1 MPIELTNTAQLLAN
15 QTNIK
20 VNIILEIDGFTHKFG
35 TLDIDEELN
44 FDTTGVNFD
53 STYNFD
59 QLIVDEDSKAY
70 VNLDGTTK
78 NITSQLN
85 PDKGIEAVRSF
96 TIDLLDK
103 DGELSTIFT
112 PGHTVED
119 LLGQKAKVFLNFKG
133 SDHPTDSLLIM
144 EGVVGSYTFTGKGTC
159 KVVVDHVA
167 QLKRQEIFTE
177 FATELNG
184 ALASSETTSIAVNDT
199 SDFQTPTADLL
210 TYVKI
215 GDEIIR
221 YTGKTS
227 THLTGITRAQINTVT
242 PSSHDDDT
250 EVSSFYRLQG
260 NAIDLAL
267 KVMLSGGGYGLEKS
281 STAFGILTSTLT
293 VANSI
298 LIQSDDIESEY
309 GLVVG
314 DHVQI
319 TGSDSNNVTTT
330 IKSFGKIDATS
341 SYIVVDATLT
351 NEDEQTAT
359 VKFKSQYDVL
369 NEGAGLLP
377 TQLDV
382 VAHRYWLDLFSGNF
396 ADLDFFLEES
406 IEVDEFVNKELY
418 RPANLY
424 STPGTR
430 AGVKMTIPP
439 LTDIFTKTL
448 NASNVVNP
456 NNINIARSI
465 NKYHYNTIVYKYDPN
480 RLDLQ
485 KYMTGKIVVNSDAL
499 TRIGAGKKAFK
510 IESQGLRRSSTVN
523 QIIDI
528 NARRFLDRYRFAA
541 EFFTIET
548 FFSNVSI
555 ECGDIVIVEGV
566 NIYDS
571 DNGSRDF
578 GPRLFEVINKS
589 VSIGQA
595 KIKLDLLSTAFGL
608 DGRFGV
614 ISPSSKVASGATT
627 TSLPLKSSFGFS
639 KEENE
644 KWQAHIGATV
654 RVHSNDWSYD
664 ETTVITGFS
673 STEENTMLCSPAL
686 SSPPSEDH
694 IVDTCNY
701 DDADNDAQTLIKD
714 MYCFVDPTLTITG
727 VTDSSTFTVSSSDAA
742 KLFAGSIVEVH
753 NSNYANASESEV
765 SSVDG
770 TTVNLKTALSYTPT
784 TNDNIQLVGFVSDS
798 GKPYRII

>member
-1 MPIELTNTAQLLAN
+1 MPIVLTDTAQLLAE

-20 VNIILEIDGFTHKFG
+20 VNIILEIDGFDYKWG
-35 TLDIDEELN
+35 TLDIDQELL
-44 FDTTGVNFD
+44 FDTSGVNFD
-53 STYNFD
+53 SSYEFD
-59 QLIVDEDSKAY
+59 QSIVDADSRSW

-119 LLGQKAKVFLNFKG
+119 LLGQKAKVYLNFKG
-133 SDHPTDSLLIM
+133 SDHPTDSLMIM
-144 EGVVGSYTFTGKGTC
+144 EGVVGSYSFTGKGTC

-167 QLKRQEIFTE
+167 QLKRQDIFTE
-177 FATELNG
+177 FSTELNG
-184 ALASSETTSIAVNDT
+184 ALASSETSTITVNDT
-199 SDFQTPTADLL
+199 ADFQTPTTDLE

-227 THLTGITRAQINTVT
+227 TTLTGITRAQFDTVT
-242 PSSHDDDT
+242 PSSHDDDS

-260 NAIDLAL
+260 NAIELAL
-267 KVMLSGGGYGLEKS
+267 KIMLSTGGYGLQKS
-281 STAFGILTSTLT
+281 TTAFGILTSSLT

-298 LIQSDDIESEY
+298 LFDVKDIEDEY

-319 TGSDSNNVTTT
+319 TGSTSNNVTTT
-330 IKSFGKIDATS
+330 IKSFGKIDATR

-382 VAHRYWLDLFSGNF
+382 QVHEYWLSLFSGNF
-396 ADLDFFLEES
+396 ANLDFYLEEG
-406 IEVDEFVNKELY
+406 IQVDEFVNKELY

-439 LTDIFTKTL
+439 LTDIYTKTL
-448 NASNVVNP
+448 NAQNIVNP
-456 NNINIARSI
+456 NNINIARSV
-465 NKYHYNTIVYKYDPN
+465 NKYHYNTIVYKIDPSP
-480 RLDLQ
+480 LDLN
-485 KYMTGKIVVNSDAL
+485 KYLTGKIVLNNDAL
-499 TRIGAGKKAFK
+499 TRIGAGKKVFK
-510 IESQGLRRSSTVN
+510 VESQGLRRSSTTN

-541 EFFTIET
+541 EFFSIET
-548 FFSNVSI
+548 FFSNISI
-555 ECGDIVIVEGV
+555 ECGDIVIVEGT

-595 KIKLDLLSTAFGL
+595 KIKLDLLSTSFGL

-614 ISPSSKVASGATT
+614 ISPSSKVGLGATT
-627 TSLPLKSSFGFS
+627 TSIPIKSSYGFAND
-639 KEENE
+639 ETE
-644 KWQAHIGATV
+644 KWEAHIGATV
-654 RVHSNDWSYD
+654 RIHSNDWSYD
-664 ETTVITGFS
+664 ETATIVSIDPTQP
-673 STEENTMLCSPAL
+673 NTLVVNGL
-686 SSPPSEDH
+686 SAPPSEDH

-701 DDADNDAQTLIKD
+701 DDATGDEQTLIRD
-714 MYCFVDPTLTITG
+714 LYCFVNPTLTITG

-742 KLFAGSIVEVH
+742 KLFAGSIIEVH

-765 SSVDG
+765 SSVVG

-784 TNDNIQLVGFVSDS
+784 TNDNIQLVGFVDDS

>member
-1 MPIELTNTAQLLAN
+1 MPIVLTDTAQLLAE

-20 VNIILEIDGFTHKFG
+20 VNIILEIDGFDYKWG
-35 TLDIDEELN
+35 TLDIDQELL
-44 FDTTGVNFD
+44 FDTSGVNFD
-53 STYNFD
+53 SGYEFD
-59 QLIVDEDSKAY
+59 QSIVDADSRAW
-70 VNLDGTTK
+70 VSLDGTTK

-119 LLGQKAKVFLNFKG
+119 LLGQKAKVYLNFKG
-133 SDHPTDSLLIM
+133 SDHPTDSLMIM
-144 EGVVGSYTFTGKGTC
+144 EGVVGSYSFTGKGTC

-167 QLKRQEIFTE
+167 QLKRQDIFTE
-177 FATELNG
+177 FSTELNG
-184 ALASSETTSIAVNDT
+184 ALASSETSTITVNDT
-199 SDFQTPTADLL
+199 ADFQTPTTDLE

-227 THLTGITRAQINTVT
+227 TTLTGITRAQFDTVT
-242 PSSHDDDT
+242 PSSHDDDS

-260 NAIDLAL
+260 NAIELAL
-267 KVMLSGGGYGLEKS
+267 KIMLSTGGYGLQKS
-281 STAFGILTSTLT
+281 TTAFGILTSSLT

-298 LIQSDDIESEY
+298 LFDVKDIEDEY

-319 TGSDSNNVTTT
+319 TGSTSNNVTTT
-330 IKSFGKIDATS
+330 IKSFGKIDATR

-382 VAHRYWLDLFSGNF
+382 QMHEYWLSLFSGNF
-396 ADLDFFLEES
+396 ANLDFYLEEG
-406 IEVDEFVNKELY
+406 IQVDEFVNKELY

-439 LTDIFTKTL
+439 LTDIYTKTL
-448 NASNVVNP
+448 NAQNVVNP
-456 NNINIARSI
+456 NNINMNRSV
-465 NKYHYNTIVYKYDPN
+465 NKYHYNTIVYKYDPD
-480 RLDLQ
+480 RLDLD
-485 KYMTGKIVVNSDAL
+485 KYLTGKIVLNNDAL
-499 TRIGAGKKAFK
+499 TRIGAGKKVFK
-510 IESQGLRRSSTVN
+510 VESQGLRRSSTTN

-541 EFFTIET
+541 EFFSIET
-548 FFSNVSI
+548 FFSNISI
-555 ECGDIVIVEGV
+555 ECGDIVIVEGT

-595 KIKLDLLSTAFGL
+595 KIKLDLLSTSFGL

-614 ISPSSKVASGATT
+614 ISPSSKVGSGATT
-627 TSLPLKSSFGFS
+627 TSIPIKSSYGFAND
-639 KEENE
+639 ETE
-644 KWQAHIGATV
+644 KWEAHIGATV
-654 RVHSNDWSYD
+654 RIHSNDWSYD
-664 ETTVITGFS
+664 ETATIVSIDPTQP
-673 STEENTMLCSPAL
+673 NTLVVNGL
-686 SSPPSEDH
+686 SAPPSEDH

-701 DDADNDAQTLIKD
+701 DDATGDEQTLIRD
-714 MYCFVDPTLTITG
+714 LYCFVNPTLTITG

-742 KLFAGSIVEVH
+742 KLFAGSIIEVH

-765 SSVDG
+765 SSVVG

-784 TNDNIQLVGFVSDS
+784 TNDNIQLVGFVDDS

>member
-1 MPIELTNTAQLLAN
+1 MPIQLTDTAQSLAN

-20 VNIILEIDGFTHKFG
+20 INIILEIDGFTHKFG

-44 FDTTGVNFD
+44 FDTTDVTFD
-53 STYNFD
+53 SIYNFD
-59 QLIVDEDSKAY
+59 QLIVDEDSRAY

-78 NITSQLN
+78 NVTSQLN

-177 FATELNG
+177 FSTEL
-184 ALASSETTSIAVNDT
+184 AVPLANTVLDGGSITVNDT
-199 SDFQTPTADLL
+199 SDFQTPSADME
-210 TYVKI
+210 TYVRI

-227 THLTGITRAQINTVT
+227 STLTGITRAQFETVT
-242 PSSHDDDT
+242 PSSHDNDT
-250 EVSSFYRLQG
+250 EVTSFYRLQG
-260 NAIDLAL
+260 NAINLAL
-267 KVMLSGGGYGLEKS
+267 KIMLSGGGYGLEKS
-281 STAFGILTSTLT
+281 TTAFGILSSTLT

-298 LIQSDDIESEY
+298 LIESKDIETEY
-309 GLVVG
+309 GLSIG

-319 TGSDSNNVTTT
+319 TGSTSNNVTTT
-330 IKSFGKIDATS
+330 IKSFGKIDAAR

-382 VAHRYWLDLFSGNF
+382 PSHTELLDLFSSNF

-406 IEVDEFVNKELY
+406 IQVDEFVNKELY

-424 STPGTR
+424 STPGAR

-448 NASNVVNP
+448 NANNIVNP

-465 NKYHYNTIVYKYDPN
+465 NKYHYNTIVYKYDPD
-480 RLDLQ
+480 RLDLD
-485 KYMTGKIVVNSDAL
+485 KFMTGKIVLNNDSL
-499 TRIGAGKKAFK
+499 TRIGAGKKVFK

-541 EFFTIET
+541 EFFSIET
-548 FFSNVSI
+548 FFSNISI
-555 ECGDIVIVEGV
+555 
-566 NIYDS
+566 
-571 DNGSRDF
+571 
-578 GPRLFEVINKS
+578 
-589 VSIGQA
+589 
-595 KIKLDLLSTAFGL
+595 
-608 DGRFGV
+608 
-614 ISPSSKVASGATT
+614 
-627 TSLPLKSSFGFS
+627 
-639 KEENE
+639 
-644 KWQAHIGATV
+644 
-654 RVHSNDWSYD
+654 
-664 ETTVITGFS
+664 
-673 STEENTMLCSPAL
+673 
-686 SSPPSEDH
+686 
-694 IVDTCNY
+694 
-701 DDADNDAQTLIKD
+701 
-714 MYCFVDPTLTITG
+714 
-727 VTDSSTFTVSSSDAA
+727 
-742 KLFAGSIVEVH
+742 
-753 NSNYANASESEV
+753 
-765 SSVDG
+765 
-770 TTVNLKTALSYTPT
+770 
-784 TNDNIQLVGFVSDS
+784 
-798 GKPYRII
+798 